1 MNRIFR
7 TFHIS
12 HRYACVYML
21 DDLEGGVDP
30 GGFGEGFYKGIG
42 PFNPRAWL
50 AQPAFHAI

>member
-1 MNRIFR
+1 MPLF
-7 TFHIS
+7 
-12 HRYACVYML
+12 
-21 DDLEGGVDP
+21 DLEGGVDP